1 MTFRVLVISTS
12 TLYLC
17 CNLIAVVLASPVTR
31 PGTGDIEPTR
41 PVPPLPEKLPR
52 SEPSPLLKPNQAPPS
67 PTKLPAIE
75 ARIKVKQVEV
85 LGSTVFSPKQLQK
98 VTFPFVG
105 KNLTLNQLLEIRTA
119 VNELYIS
126 KGYIT
131 SGAFLPPQEVSDGV
145 VRVQV
150 IEGKLERIDISGL
163 RRLKKSYV
171 RSRIEAATNP
181 PLDISRL
188 EEALQMLQ
196 LNPLFSKV
204 SAELTAGT
212 ATGRNV
218 LILNLKEANPIN
230 TSFGIG
236 NQENPS
242 VGSFGGTSSISHNNL
257 LGFGDRLDVTF
268 GLTEGVTS
276 WGFDYKV
283 PVSDRGELSFGYSNG
298 RNKVIEEPFA
308 PLDIKGRSQSY
319 AIGFRQYIIR
329 SPKTEFALSLSGDI
343 RRSATY
349 LFNDEPFS
357 FTEGPENGKSRVSAL
372 RFSQEWVDRTSSR
385 VLAARSQFS
394 FGIDAFDATINDT
407 GTDGRFFSWLGQFQW
422 LQALNKKRDTTL
434 VVRAASQLTGDS
446 LLPLEQ
452 LSIGGIDT
460 VRGYRMNQRVGDSGV
475 FGSVEVR
482 LPIIRDPGGFGLL
495 QITPFV
501 DAGTIW
507 SNGNGDNGTL
517 ASTGLGLRWQLGNSL
532 SARLDWGIPLV
543 DVDKRGNSLQDNG
556 VDFAIQWQPF

>member
-1 MTFRVLVISTS
+1 MTLRLLLIGTTSLCWLCISVAS
-12 TLYLC
+12 
-17 CNLIAVVLASPVTR
+17 AVASPVPR

-41 PVPPLPEKLPR
+41 PIPPLPEKLPR
-52 SEPSPLLKPNQAPPS
+52 SYPEPLLKPNQPPPS
-67 PTKLPAIE
+67 PAKLPAIE
-75 ARIKVKQVEV
+75 ARINVKQVEV

-105 KNLTLNQLLEIRTA
+105 KNLTLNQLLGIRTA
-119 VNELYIS
+119 VTDLYTS
-126 KGYIT
+126 KGYTT
-131 SGAFLPPQEVSDGV
+131 SGAFLPPQDVSDGK
-145 VRVQV
+145 VRVQI

-163 RRLKKSYV
+163 RRLKKGYV
-171 RSRIEAATNP
+171 RSRIEAATKP
-181 PLDISRL
+181 PLSISRL

-196 LNPLFSKV
+196 LDPLLSQV

-212 ATGRNV
+212 TTGRNL

-230 TSFGIG
+230 SSFGVG

-242 VGSFGGTSSISHNNL
+242 VGSFGGASSLSHNNL
-257 LGFGDRLDVTF
+257 LGFGDRLDATF

-276 WGFDYKV
+276 WGSSYKV
-283 PVSDRGELSFGYSNG
+283 PVSARGELSFGYSNG
-298 RNKVIEEPFA
+298 RNKVVEEPFA
-308 PLDIKGRSQSY
+308 PLDIKGRSQTYS
-319 AIGFRQYIIR
+319 IGFRQDIVR

-372 RFSQEWVDRTSSR
+372 RFSQDWVNRTSSR

-394 FGIDAFDATINDT
+394 LGLGIFDATVNDS
-407 GTDGRFFSWLGQFQW
+407 GTDGRFVSWFGQFQW

-434 VVRAASQLTGDS
+434 VVRAASQLTGNS

-460 VRGYRMNQRVGDSGV
+460 VRGYRTNQRVGDSGV
-475 FGSVEVR
+475 YGSVEVR
-482 LPIIRDPGGFGLL
+482 LPIVRDSGGFGLL
-495 QITPFV
+495 QVTPFF

-507 SNGNGDNGTL
+507 SNGDGENGTL
-517 ASTGLGLRWQLGNSL
+517 VSTGLGLRWQLSNSL

-543 DVDKRGNSLQDNG
+543 DVDRRGNSLQDNG
-556 VDFAIQWQPF
+556 IDFTIEWQPF